1 MVQGAGQTK
10 LGIYIK
16 SVVPGGAAAADGRL
30 AAGDQLLSVDGQSLV
45 GITQEKV
52 CHQHLSKTVV
62 YNKVRF
68 SKNNSLAF
76 LLSRW

>member
-1 MVQGAGQTK
+1 MCLYDLQGSGQSK

-52 CHQHLSKTVV
+52 TSC
-62 YNKVRF
+62 
-68 SKNNSLAF
+68 
-76 LLSRW
+76 